1 MVSSYL
7 EAKQALDLQIDG
19 ATEYYVELNGV
30 LQTRRGSR
38 ISLALQKGMN
48 RVKIYTDLD
57 CQGVIEEEVFV
68 SEKLEYAPNPVQD
81 NLNLYVGGS
90 DSEVKLTITDL
101 NGVLIETREV
111 RVPAGRI
118 YTMNMSRYTEG
129 VYILTAE
136 GVTVRKTI
144 KVVKR

>member
-1 MVSSYL
+1 VGDPFFEQCYTVYIDQPEALQVVSSYL

-68 SEKLEYAPNPVQD
+68 SEKLRVRTEPCGRQPEPICRRYRYRSQSND
-81 NLNLYVGGS
+81 YGS
-90 DSEVKLTITDL
+90 
-101 NGVLIETREV
+101 
-111 RVPAGRI
+111 
-118 YTMNMSRYTEG
+118 
-129 VYILTAE
+129 
-136 GVTVRKTI
+136 
-144 KVVKR
+144 